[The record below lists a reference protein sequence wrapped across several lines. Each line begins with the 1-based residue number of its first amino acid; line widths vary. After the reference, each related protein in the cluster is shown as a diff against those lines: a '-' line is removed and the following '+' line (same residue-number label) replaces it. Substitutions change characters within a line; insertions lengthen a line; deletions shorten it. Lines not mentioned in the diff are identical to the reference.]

1 MALTKNRTPTKSVP
15 GPRCSV
21 CIALMTMDDAD
32 RATLTEWLANPRL
45 QSLELVQWLAA
56 DGIDF
61 VGQQAVQRHRRGA
74 CSGTRRGL
82 V

>member
-1 MALTKNRTPTKSVP
+1 MALSKDRTPKKSVP
-15 GPRCSV
+15 GPRCAV
-21 CIALMTMDDAD
+21 CIALMTMDADD
-32 RATLTEWLANPRL
+32 RATLTEWLTNPRL

-61 VGQQAVQRHRRGA
+61 VGQQSVQRHRRGA
-74 CSGTRRGL
+74 CSGARRGL